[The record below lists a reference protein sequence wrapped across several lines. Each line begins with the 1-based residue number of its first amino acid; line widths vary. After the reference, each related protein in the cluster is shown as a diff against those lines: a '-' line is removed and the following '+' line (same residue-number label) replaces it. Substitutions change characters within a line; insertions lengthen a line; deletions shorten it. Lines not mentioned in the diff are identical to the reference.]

1 MAKLDGKVA
10 IVTGASKGIGA
21 AIAEKLAEEGAAVI
35 VNYARS
41 ETEAQGVVSR
51 IRTRGGRAVAVKA
64 DLSKVLDIR
73 GLFELVASMA
83 ACVRAFGKAPHGATL
98 VVVRLVVGRS
108 DLLMLRRGL
117 NWRGCEFP

>member
-41 ETEAQGVVSR
+41 ETEAQAVVSR

-64 DLSKVLDIR
+64 DVSKLRDIH
-73 GLFELVASMA
+73 GLFDST
-83 ACVRAFGKAPHGATL
+83 VRKFGKIDVL
-98 VVVRLVVGRS
+98 VNNAGTY
-108 DLLMLRRGL
+108 
-117 NWRGCEFP
+117 EFLPIASVQ